1 MTPSF
6 QIAERVPSQSPNWIQ
21 YLDFRHLGRWQSF
34 QAQYLTLNLNS
45 ATKGRVEIIDT
56 IRGLLLYWMIVSHA
70 IHQAGVAT
78 DHPLQWL
85 RPFAWMSSS
94 FAMVTGLSLAV
105 IYANRPFKAW
115 SGSLK
120 IWARAKDLFLIAFI
134 SNAASVAWRDKSF
147 ASAWSSTLF
156 ENQWSISQYL
166 LPTIAMLILA
176 PLLIILSKKIKP
188 IQLFIVMIAIV
199 ATVDGGLALVGSNLA
214 QHSFFGATVEGNGV
228 LNVSISNFL
237 TASFFAFGLG
247 IAIKKGTTGG
257 QTISVWTMLI
267 GFSLIF
273 LFNQSWFKNELL
285 SGIHMGYESLLA
297 ISRFIISAQLAI
309 LITRLRMFPVFQ
321 GFYKLLA
328 TLGQNS
334 LLIFILHRPFCHI
347 VGGILGKTVENQY
360 IVVLIG
366 AAITMGIMWSICQ
379 LRKKFEFMHTGLAKI
394 GF

>member
-6 QIAERVPSQSPNWIQ
+6 QTAESVSSRPAQWIRD
-21 YLDFRHLGRWQSF
+21 LDFRHLGGWQSF
-34 QAQYLTLNLNS
+34 QSRCLTLNLQS
-45 ATKGRVEIIDT
+45 AAQGRVEIIDT
-56 IRGLLLYWMIVSHA
+56 IRGLLLYWMIISHA
-70 IHQAGVAT
+70 IHQAGVAV

-115 SGSLK
+115 SGSVK
-120 IWARAKDLFLIAFI
+120 IWARARDLFFIAFI

-147 ASAWSSTLF
+147 AAAWSSLLF

-176 PLLIILSKKIKP
+176 PLLIIMSKKTKP
-188 IQLFIVMIAIV
+188 FQLFIALIAVI
-199 ATVDGGLALVGSNLA
+199 ATVDGVLALVGSNLA
-214 QHSFFGATVEGNGV
+214 HYSFFYAIVEGNGV

-247 IAIKKGTTGG
+247 IAIKKNTAGP
-257 QTISVWTMLI
+257 QPITIWTMMI
-267 GFSLIF
+267 VFSLLF
-273 LFNQSWFKNELL
+273 LFNQGWFENAL
-285 SGIHMGYESLLA
+285 SGDVHMGYESLLA
-297 ISRFIISAQLAI
+297 ISRFVISAQLAM
-309 LITRLRMFPVFQ
+309 LIAMLRHVPVFQ
-321 GFYKLLA
+321 GFNRLLG

-334 LLIFILHRPFCHI
+334 LLIFILHRPVCHI
-347 VGGILGKTVENQY
+347 VGTILGKTVESQY
-360 IVVLIG
+360 IVVLTG
-366 AAITMGIMWSICQ
+366 AAITMSLMWSLC
-379 LRKKFEFMHTGLAKI
+379 LVRRKYEFMHTSLAKI